1 MACINKGVVMI
12 FPQLSS
18 MYLDD
23 TDRDIQGR
31 MEACYTQAIMA
42 NMSFWND
49 ADLDSRF
56 YAGDQTVYSALYN
69 NVPGITKRTFSFNRI
84 KRVVNMVSGNQ
95 RKNRKQTVVVP
106 VENGDQETADQFTK
120 VISYIHDRENVL
132 ETISEAFEASLITG
146 LSFLQLWV
154 DFRNDPLSGDIKVSK
169 CDYNSFV
176 VDPYFRNPDMS
187 DCNFLWKRSFLTKRE
202 IISLMPASVDI
213 IADLYGEQMR
223 DGKFNFMPE
232 SYGYAMK
239 NLLTYD
245 EFYYR
250 DYREQTMLI
259 DKKTGE
265 TLEWKGQDED
275 RLKIFLQTYPQVS
288 MVKQTVPTVKLAILA
303 QGKTLYDGP
312 NPIGIDTYNF
322 VPVFTYW
329 QPELPYMSFR
339 IQGIVRNLRDAQWL
353 YSRRKVIELDM
364 LESQINSGWKYK
376 ENALVNP
383 ADVFMSGQ
391 GKGLCLKEEAQM
403 SDVEQ
408 IAATPIPPTTLEVS
422 KILGQEI
429 NELAGVSEEL
439 LGTATDDKAGI
450 LSIVRQNAALVTLQP
465 VFDQLDRSQRLLG
478 KMMIDVISSNYMPGK
493 IKKILG
499 GEEPTAQF
507 YNKAFGIYNARVE
520 EAVLTQ
526 TQRQLEFVQ
535 LLHLREVGV
544 PVPDDVLLE
553 TCTLQNKNDLVQR
566 IQQQQQA
573 QQQQAQQQ
581 QQLEMQQ
588 LAMQNELVQS
598 QVEANKGMGIERMSR
613 IAENQAL
620 AEERRAKA
628 IHDEDAAL
636 LNLVKALKEID
647 TADLDQ
653 LQKLLTMQGMVK
665 AQEMQ
670 NDMQQSLQPIKQ
682 RKSREKVQ
690 SRQPR
695 QASENI
701 MGQV

>member
-1 MACINKGVVMI
+1 
-12 FPQLSS
+12 

-23 TDRDIQGR
+23 ADRDIQGR

-56 YAGDQTVYSALYN
+56 YAGDQTVYAALYN
-69 NVPGITKRTFSFNRI
+69 NVPGINKRTFTFNRI

-106 VENGDQETADQFTK
+106 VENGDQETADQYSK
-120 VISYIHDRENVL
+120 IISYIHDRENVL

-202 IISLMPASVDI
+202 IISLAPNKTDI

-259 DKKTGE
+259 DKQTGE
-265 TLEWKGQDED
+265 TLEWKSQDEE
-275 RLKIFLQTYPQVS
+275 RLKLFLQTYPQVS
-288 MVKQTVPTVKLAILA
+288 IVKQTIPTVKLAILA

-312 NPIGIDTYNF
+312 NPLGIDTYNF

-403 SDVEQ
+403 TDVEQ
-408 IAATPIPPTTLEVS
+408 ITATPIPPTTLQVS
-422 KILGQEI
+422 QILGQEI

-450 LSIVRQNAALVTLQP
+450 LSIVRQNASLVTLQP

-499 GEEPTAQF
+499 GQEPTAQF

-544 PVPDDVLLE
+544 PVPDDVLLD
-553 TCTLQNKNDLVQR
+553 TCTLQNKNDLVKR
-566 IQQQQQA
+566 IEAQQQQQ
-573 QQQQAQQQ
+573 QQMAQQQ

-588 LAMQNELVQS
+588 LEMQNKLVQS
-598 QVEANKGMGIERMSR
+598 QVNANEGMGMERISR
-613 IAENQAL
+613 MAENRAL
-620 AEERRAKA
+620 AEERRAQA
-628 IHDEDAAL
+628 VRDENSAL
-636 LNLVKALKEID
+636 LDLVKALKEID
-647 TADLDQ
+647 NADLDQ
-653 LQKLLTMQGMVK
+653 LQKLLTMQGMIK
-665 AQEMQ
+665 SQEMQ
-670 NDMQQSLQPIKQ
+670 NAMQTEVVKPMKESNGTRPMRQTR
-682 RKSREKVQ
+682 RKTQNNV
-690 SRQPR
+690 
-695 QASENI
+695 
-701 MGQV
+701 GQVRQEPIQTGYEG